1 MKVSIDLTSEEAEM
15 IAFLIE
21 EELRAKDEITWGLS
35 REQLEKLLTKFNDL
49 TVKLQEKKL

>member
-1 MKVSIDLTSEEAEM
+1 MNYLIDLTSEEAEM

-21 EELRAKDEITWGLS
+21 EELRAKDEIAWGLS